1 MRIRVGLFAFLS
13 IVCFCACS
21 VDGEDGAVADAN
33 TAIDATVSQT
43 PDARPLPDA
52 TPAPDAAPA
61 ALTCAGEA
69 LPTTV
74 LSPPVVISGQV
85 QSVATISGP
94 EPLAVS
100 ANIRAFYIEDDEL
113 LVTTNS
119 QVGNGSNTFSLTDPS
134 SSSEPLAAYVKAT
147 APGHIDTYLYAPY
160 NIYEDFTNAI
170 FLMFGE
176 DLYGLVSLVAGV
188 TQVEGNGVIMVIVAD
203 CDEEPVGGA
212 TISLSPS
219 IGDIRYGDANALPSS
234 SLTSTGAQGIAFIFN
249 VPPGDY
255 VVDAERDGVSLREHP
270 VAAFADSATTTIV
283 VP

>member
-1 MRIRVGLFAFLS
+1 MRTKGVLFAFLS
-13 IVCFCACS
+13 MGMVASCS
-21 VDGEDGAVADAN
+21 VDGEDGAVADASSS
-33 TAIDATVSQT
+33 IDASVSQP
-43 PDARPLPDA
+43 PDARPSPDA

-74 LSPPVVISGQV
+74 TSPPVVISGQV

-94 EPLAVS
+94 EPLNVS
-100 ANIRAFYIEDDEL
+100 ANIRAFYVEDDDL
-113 LVTTNS
+113 LVQTNS
-119 QVGNGSNTFSLTDPS
+119 VVGNGSNTFSLTDPTS
-134 SSSEPLAAYVKAT
+134 STTPLSAYVRAT

-160 NIYEDFTNAI
+160 DIYEDFTNAI

-219 IGDIRYGDANALPSS
+219 VGDIRYGDANGLPSS

-270 VAAFADSATTTIV
+270 VAAFADAATTTIV